1 MLHHLRVSSVD
12 NLCLSNAATN
22 RDTLMR
28 RWFLSILV
36 SALSCAA
43 LVALAQ
49 SARAQQATLAF
60 TAIPD
65 EDETRLVER
74 FTIYAKYLEAK
85 LGIPV
90 KYLPVKSYPAAVTAF
105 INNQVQFAWFGGF
118 TGVQARLAVPGS
130 EAVVQ
135 GAEDVAFKSYFIAH
149 ASSGLKASTEF
160 PKGLEG
166 RSFTFGSRSSTSGRV
181 FPEHYIREATG
192 KAPEQL
198 FARVGFSGDHS
209 KTIQLIQSGAYQVG
223 AVDRLVFEN
232 AVKTGKVEPKD
243 VAIIWETPTFPDYH
257 WVLRGDY
264 DKTFGTGAKDKLVAA
279 MLAVDDPKM
288 LAVFD
293 RTKFIPTKNENYKVI
308 EEVGK
313 LTGLLN

>member
-1 MLHHLRVSSVD
+1 ML
-12 NLCLSNAATN
+12 
-22 RDTLMR
+22 
-28 RWFLSILV
+28 RWLPSILAM
-36 SALSCAA
+36 ALAFAA
-43 LVALAQ
+43 LVPQAQ
-49 SARAQQATLAF
+49 PARAQQATLVF

-74 FTIYAKYLEAK
+74 FTIYAKYFEAK

-105 INNQVQFAWFGGF
+105 TNGQVQLAWFGGF
-118 TGVQARLAVPGS
+118 TGVQARLAVAGS

-149 ASSGLKASTEF
+149 SSSGLTASPDF
-160 PKGLEG
+160 PKGLDG
-166 RSFTFGSRSSTSGRV
+166 KSFTFGSRSSTSGRV
-181 FPEHYIREATG
+181 FPEHFIREATA

-198 FARVGFSGDHS
+198 FSRVGFSGDHS
-209 KTIQLIQSGAYQVG
+209 KTVQLIQSGAYQVG

-232 AVKTGKVEPKD
+232 AVKSGKVEPKD
-243 VAIIWETPTFPDYH
+243 VSVIWTTPTFPDYH
-257 WVLRGDY
+257 WVVRGDY
-264 DKTFGTGAKDKLVAA
+264 DKTFGAGAKDKLVAA